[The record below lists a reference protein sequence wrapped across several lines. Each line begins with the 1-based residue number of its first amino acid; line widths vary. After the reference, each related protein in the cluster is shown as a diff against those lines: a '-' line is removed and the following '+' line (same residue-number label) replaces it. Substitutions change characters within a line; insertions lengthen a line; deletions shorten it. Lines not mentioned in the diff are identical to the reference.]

1 LNSIQGDQFCRK
13 ATEAE
18 EQHRAIRDRV
28 RETAN
33 LLEESLP
40 RFTQLNE
47 RMTLIKE
54 SLHRLLS
61 RIQTPTLL
69 QGLTPR
75 IQEQLQDNKQ
85 TLAEL
90 SKLELGLSS
99 VKTQADELLANTRA
113 AGDGSISTGDH
124 ILRSPENTQNHK
136 LQSKERET
144 WLLKLLDLAVKYWSD
159 VGDVTAALNDAQQAV
174 LDLNASRTDSET
186 IRQSLETMQT
196 LREDIDSLQ
205 GDLDSLGV
213 LGMELMSACG
223 DTDKP
228 DVTKSLDEV

>member
-1 LNSIQGDQFCRK
+1 
-13 ATEAE
+13 
-18 EQHRAIRDRV
+18 
-28 RETAN
+28 
-33 LLEESLP
+33 
-40 RFTQLNE
+40 
-47 RMTLIKE
+47 MTLIKE

-69 QGLTPR
+69 QGLMPR

-136 LQSKERET
+136 LQ
-144 WLLKLLDLAVKYWSD
+144 
-159 VGDVTAALNDAQQAV
+159 
-174 LDLNASRTDSET
+174 
-186 IRQSLETMQT
+186 
-196 LREDIDSLQ
+196 
-205 GDLDSLGV
+205 
-213 LGMELMSACG
+213 CF
-223 DTDKP
+223 
-228 DVTKSLDEV
+228 

>member
-1 LNSIQGDQFCRK
+1 
-13 ATEAE
+13 
-18 EQHRAIRDRV
+18 
-28 RETAN
+28 
-33 LLEESLP
+33 
-40 RFTQLNE
+40 
-47 RMTLIKE
+47 MTLIKE

-99 VKTQADELLANTRA
+99 VKTQAGELLANTRA

-136 LQSKERET
+136 LQCF
-144 WLLKLLDLAVKYWSD
+144 LL
-159 VGDVTAALNDAQQAV
+159 
-174 LDLNASRTDSET
+174 
-186 IRQSLETMQT
+186 
-196 LREDIDSLQ
+196 
-205 GDLDSLGV
+205 
-213 LGMELMSACG
+213 CG
-223 DTDKP
+223 K
-228 DVTKSLDEV
+228 V

>member
-1 LNSIQGDQFCRK
+1 
-13 ATEAE
+13 
-18 EQHRAIRDRV
+18 
-28 RETAN
+28 
-33 LLEESLP
+33 
-40 RFTQLNE
+40 
-47 RMTLIKE
+47 MTLIKE

-136 LQSKERET
+136 LQCF
-144 WLLKLLDLAVKYWSD
+144 LL
-159 VGDVTAALNDAQQAV
+159 
-174 LDLNASRTDSET
+174 
-186 IRQSLETMQT
+186 
-196 LREDIDSLQ
+196 
-205 GDLDSLGV
+205 
-213 LGMELMSACG
+213 CG
-223 DTDKP
+223 K
-228 DVTKSLDEV
+228 V

>member
-1 LNSIQGDQFCRK
+1 
-13 ATEAE
+13 
-18 EQHRAIRDRV
+18 
-28 RETAN
+28 
-33 LLEESLP
+33 
-40 RFTQLNE
+40 
-47 RMTLIKE
+47 MTLIKE

-124 ILRSPENTQNHK
+124 ILRSPENKTKPQAAMFFIIWK
-136 LQSKERET
+136 TKERET
-144 WLLKLLDLAVKYWSD
+144 WLLKLLDLAIKYWSD

>member
-1 LNSIQGDQFCRK
+1 
-13 ATEAE
+13 
-18 EQHRAIRDRV
+18 
-28 RETAN
+28 
-33 LLEESLP
+33 
-40 RFTQLNE
+40 
-47 RMTLIKE
+47 MTLIKE

-90 SKLELGLSS
+90 SKLELALSS

-136 LQSKERET
+136 LQ
-144 WLLKLLDLAVKYWSD
+144 
-159 VGDVTAALNDAQQAV
+159 
-174 LDLNASRTDSET
+174 
-186 IRQSLETMQT
+186 
-196 LREDIDSLQ
+196 
-205 GDLDSLGV
+205 
-213 LGMELMSACG
+213 CF
-223 DTDKP
+223 
-228 DVTKSLDEV
+228 

>member
-1 LNSIQGDQFCRK
+1 
-13 ATEAE
+13 
-18 EQHRAIRDRV
+18 
-28 RETAN
+28 
-33 LLEESLP
+33 
-40 RFTQLNE
+40 
-47 RMTLIKE
+47 MTLIKE

-124 ILRSPENTQNHK
+124 ILRAPANTQNHK
-136 LQSKERET
+136 LQ
-144 WLLKLLDLAVKYWSD
+144 
-159 VGDVTAALNDAQQAV
+159 
-174 LDLNASRTDSET
+174 
-186 IRQSLETMQT
+186 
-196 LREDIDSLQ
+196 
-205 GDLDSLGV
+205 
-213 LGMELMSACG
+213 CF
-223 DTDKP
+223 
-228 DVTKSLDEV
+228 

>member
-1 LNSIQGDQFCRK
+1 
-13 ATEAE
+13 
-18 EQHRAIRDRV
+18 
-28 RETAN
+28 
-33 LLEESLP
+33 
-40 RFTQLNE
+40 
-47 RMTLIKE
+47 MTLIKE

-90 SKLELGLSS
+90 SKLVLGLSS

-136 LQSKERET
+136 LQ
-144 WLLKLLDLAVKYWSD
+144 
-159 VGDVTAALNDAQQAV
+159 
-174 LDLNASRTDSET
+174 
-186 IRQSLETMQT
+186 
-196 LREDIDSLQ
+196 
-205 GDLDSLGV
+205 
-213 LGMELMSACG
+213 CF
-223 DTDKP
+223 
-228 DVTKSLDEV
+228 